1 MKVLLNSTEYQAVD
15 MLSNF
20 TRNEFAGCYK
30 MMTEFKKQLYGVER
44 TVSSRGI
51 DADKFKSLY
60 PLFVLDVSKQ
70 VEKVQSSVV
79 DLSVK
84 MDFAQNVPAN
94 TNAYAL
100 VISDR
105 KLTLECT
112 GKKINVVF

>member
-1 MKVLLNSTEYQAVD
+1 
-15 MLSNF
+15 
-20 TRNEFAGCYK
+20 

-51 DADKFKSLY
+51 DADKFKSLH

-79 DLSVK
+79 NLSVK

-94 TNAYAL
+94 TNPYAL
-100 VISDR
+100 V
-105 KLTLECT
+105 K
-112 GKKINVVF
+112 